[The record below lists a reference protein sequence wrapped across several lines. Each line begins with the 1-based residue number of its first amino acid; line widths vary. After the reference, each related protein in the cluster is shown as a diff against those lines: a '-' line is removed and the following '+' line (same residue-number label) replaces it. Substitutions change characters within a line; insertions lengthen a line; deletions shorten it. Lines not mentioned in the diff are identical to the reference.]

1 MGMKFLIFR
10 SIVPMIRFDSAEWK
24 KNYFDAYKGHATM
37 LTSNPFTE
45 QMKHSIQVEFVS
57 REPTLRG
64 VMRGRVR
71 KWAINE
77 ESISIKCRI
86 FLENFLYC
94 SSNFNGNGHLNTRT
108 STSNM
113 KQTSND
119 EAMRIRKKLLVFTVK
134 YTENNN
140 ENKTIKQVRRRK
152 KAEKLLRQF
161 IVCCCISIN
170 RNSPVHT
177 W

>member
-64 VMRGRVR
+64 VTEGEGEFE
-71 KWAINE
+71 NE
-77 ESISIKCRI
+77 QSTRSRFPLSAAFSWKIFSIAQV
-86 FLENFLYC
+86 
-94 SSNFNGNGHLNTRT
+94 T
-108 STSNM
+108 SMEMAT
-113 KQTSND
+113 
-119 EAMRIRKKLLVFTVK
+119 
-134 YTENNN
+134 
-140 ENKTIKQVRRRK
+140 
-152 KAEKLLRQF
+152 
-161 IVCCCISIN
+161 
-170 RNSPVHT
+170 
-177 W
+177 